1 MWIRITYFHIHLYI
15 CEHVFIN
22 HLELSF
28 GYMCVCIH
36 SVESVARSP
45 WMVVNMARSR
55 RTVESESQKN
65 VANICVWLAINVPP
79 RKNRLMQCVCIMC
92 VCVCGQSK
100 SKCICDSI
108 ENMKWQLKCMHSK
121 FDDLR
126 PRLEG
131 AHLRYAYEYMRDI
144 ENAATITNGLM
155 NNVKCASSLNNFF
168 FVVEN
173 ASIYFAYIEDHLDL
187 YEKVAV
193 VSTIQSEVCTW
204 SLTISLLNGIP
215 LSGFPCRATQKKG
228 RPAGRPRKPGPDR
241 KHAANLDIL
250 KLQHWHTNSKSFETT
265 PYALDFRL
273 HEYDALHGVSI
284 S

>member
-1 MWIRITYFHIHLYI
+1 
-15 CEHVFIN
+15 
-22 HLELSF
+22 
-28 GYMCVCIH
+28 
-36 SVESVARSP
+36 
-45 WMVVNMARSR
+45 MVGN
-55 RTVESESQKN
+55 
-65 VANICVWLAINVPP
+65 
-79 RKNRLMQCVCIMC
+79 QCPTEEKSIDAVRVHN

-193 VSTIQSEVCTW
+193 VSTIQSEVCT
-204 SLTISLLNGIP
+204 
-215 LSGFPCRATQKKG
+215 
-228 RPAGRPRKPGPDR
+228 
-241 KHAANLDIL
+241 
-250 KLQHWHTNSKSFETT
+250 
-265 PYALDFRL
+265 
-273 HEYDALHGVSI
+273 
-284 S
+284 